1 MPSNF
6 AIGADGRLI
15 RLSVA
20 PGMPGSF
27 AQDWARQAK
36 ISRAERDSILALP
49 VDDPV
54 RVAYIAA
61 GEAVTSTPDDGALTL
76 QMDFERL
83 LSVNGAVLTGSADDQ
98 PGIYYALQNMK
109 RSGHTMGLSLPKG
122 VSNGKLNNTVD
133 VDVSLFSFG
142 AKWTKFDCG
151 GLPAGASAFRLIG
164 TEETLTNVMGR
175 NKMGGIHQFELVGGD
190 ELGTTIG
197 VDFQGVSTDL
207 GPGPGRCL
215 MQQFLIHDFGI
226 GVRHHHHAYGEC
238 VQHGDINNCNILV
251 QYNPSGT
258 SKDMGEQS
266 KYFDVFL
273 YQAAGWG
280 ISNEGVH
287 GTWLK
292 LLLCHLDH
300 NQRQIRQMNRGR
312 TMFGMCHLEA
322 ADYQVGAP
330 VLLDASGGMIEFDGL
345 TEHVLTGANPSMPF
359 YVENNAPRNGHHG
372 VFFKG
377 RPNFY
382 KLKSATRYLSTGIGL
397 TRVPEGFTSNVD
409 ISSAA
414 VRNPTFISANIAD
427 KTVPDRGFD
436 AATLLRRVQI
446 TQDTAAITSPLTGTA
461 LSVARA
467 TASPRSV
474 TFVGSITGN
483 TLTYTSGTRPYVGMT
498 LSGSGV
504 TACTVTGTGTT
515 ANTYTVSVSQNV
527 AGGTTFTGVG
537 VGYLEVTKTGAAS
550 AASEVWV
557 PLGKIRSLNSRG
569 TFGAW
574 FWKDVAGNVPIRP
587 GYASWAETG
596 NGNRVLLSFTPS
608 EPTQTFS
615 ATNTWTRIESPDAG
629 VVAAEL
635 DNCAEEY
642 GFFADI
648 TLLPAGKL
656 RVDDD
661 EASVI

>member
-1 MPSNF
+1 MARRDETALGLTQRANAQADIWIGSDGF
-6 AIGADGRLI
+6 ARNQSG
-15 RLSVA
+15 
-20 PGMPGSF
+20 
-27 AQDWARQAK
+27 
-36 ISRAERDSILALP
+36 ERVP
-49 VDDPV
+49 V
-54 RVAYIAA
+54 
-61 GEAVTSTPDDGALTL
+61 VTSNANDGALKL

-83 LSVNGAVLTGSADDQ
+83 LSINGAVLSGSSDDQ
-98 PGIYYALQNMK
+98 PGIYYALQNIK
-109 RSGHTMGLSLPKG
+109 RSGHVMGLAMPKG
-122 VSNGKLNNTVD
+122 VASGKLNATLEVD
-133 VDVSLFSFG
+133 MTLFSLNMAW
-142 AKWTKFDCG
+142 AKIDCTAISG
-151 GLPAGASAFRLIG
+151 TDAAIKLIG
-164 TEETLTNVMGR
+164 TEETLTNVVGR
-175 NKMGGIHQFELVGGD
+175 NKMAGISCMELVGPS
-190 ELGTTIG
+190 EAGTAIG
-197 VDFQGVSTDL
+197 VNLEGVTTDQ
-207 GPGPGRCL
+207 GPGPGRIV
-215 MQQFLIHDFGI
+215 MERFLIHNFGTGI
-226 GVRHHHHAYGEC
+226 QHHHHAFGEC
-238 VQHGDINNCNILV
+238 VQHGDVNNCGIGV
-251 QYNPSGT
+251 VYNPAGA
-258 SKDMGEQS
+258 SKDMGEMT
-266 KYFDVFL
+266 KYHDVFV
-273 YQAAGWG
+273 YQCLNWGWS
-280 ISNEGVH
+280 IEGVH
-287 GTWLK
+287 GTWFVADK
-292 LLLCHLDH
+292 CHNDH
-300 NQRQIRQMNRGR
+300 NQRQVRVMRRARARFVNNH
-312 TMFGMCHLEA
+312 FEA
-322 ADYQVGAP
+322 ADYQAGAP
-330 VLLDASGGMIEFDGL
+330 FLLDSTGGMLELVDG
-345 TEHVLTGANPSMPF
+345 EHVLTGANPAMPF

-382 KLKSATRYLSTGIGL
+382 KLKPVTRYLSTGSGL
-397 TRVPEGFTSNVD
+397 TRLPEGFTSNVD

-414 VRNPTFISANIAD
+414 VRNPTFLSANIAD

-483 TLTYTSGTRPYVGMT
+483 TLTYASGTRPYVGMT

-537 VGYLEVTKTGAAS
+537 VGYLEVTKTGAAN

-557 PLGKIRSLNSRG
+557 PMGKIRNLNSRG
-569 TFGAW
+569 TLGMW
-574 FWKDVAGNVPIRP
+574 LWKDVAGNVPIKP
-587 GYASWAETG
+587 GYTSWAETG
-596 NGNRVLLSFTPS
+596 NGNRVLLSFTAS

-635 DNCAEEY
+635 DSCAEEY

-648 TLLPAGKL
+648 TLLPAGKF

-661 EASVI
+661 EASVM